1 MTTSAPSPRA
11 AGDRAGRRAGNAAI
25 QFHADAFVTG
35 RQNLMGRHAAGE
47 GFLRGFLRHADI
59 DRLVVFGDAAARE
72 GLSAFAASVP
82 DARNAGRPA
91 ASAATADDP
100 VLSEAGAV
108 WLPGPG
114 LADTARQRNAAGLT
128 GAYSV
133 TGVTHTISSHRAMDV
148 IADLVTGPMQ
158 DWDALICTSCCVA
171 QSVGML
177 FEAREDQLRRRGL
190 RPGARPQLP
199 VIPLGVDAA
208 ALDPRAA
215 GAERWRR
222 DWRQRLGI
230 GRHDLVVLFVG
241 RLSFHAKAHPLP
253 MLVALEQAQRS
264 LGRPVHLIQSGWFAN
279 TPIEGAYRIAGE
291 ELAPSIHHHYV
302 DGRTAE
308 ARAGIW
314 YAADVFCSLSD
325 NIQETFGLT
334 PIEAMAAG
342 LPVVV
347 SDWDGY
353 RDTVPDGVVGV
364 RVPTRMPGAGNGADL
379 AAAHADGRLTYDMFC
394 GTACLATEVDIA
406 ATRAAFE
413 ALLSNS
419 DRRAAMGEAG
429 RRHARGGY
437 DWSVIVRAYQDL
449 WADLADRRAA
459 AGTPGPAVVDHAGQV
474 EPLRPDPFWLFE
486 HYASALLDADTV
498 LLPVP
503 ETQAG
508 VVSGLT
514 MNNFGRDYTGANMLT
529 QNLFNRLRDT
539 GRLRL
544 GDAVTADLPASRVL
558 REAGWLL
565 KVGLARVEATA
576 A

>member
-1 MTTSAPSPRA
+1 MTTSAPSLRTV
-11 AGDRAGRRAGNAAI
+11 GDRAGNAAI

-59 DRLVVFGDAAARE
+59 DRLVAFGDAAAMA

-82 DARNAGRPA
+82 DARNAGRPTA
-91 ASAATADDP
+91 FAATAADP
-100 VLSEAGAV
+100 VLCETGAV

-114 LADTARQRNAAGLT
+114 LGEMARPRNAAGLT

-133 TGVTHTISSHRAMDV
+133 TGVTHTISSHRAMDA
-148 IADLVTGPMQ
+148 IADLVTGPVQ
-158 DWDALICTSCCVA
+158 EWDALICTSCCVA
-171 QSVGML
+171 ESVGML
-177 FEAREDQLRRRGL
+177 LDAREDQLRRRGL
-190 RPGARPQLP
+190 QPGPRPQLP

-208 ALDPRAA
+208 GLDPRAA
-215 GAERWRR
+215 AAERWRSY
-222 DWRQRLGI
+222 WRQRLGI

-253 MLVALEQAQRS
+253 MLVALEQAQRC
-264 LGRPVHLIQSGWFAN
+264 LGRPVHLVQSGWFAN
-279 TPIEGAYRIAGE
+279 GAIEGAFRTAGE
-291 ELAPSIHHHYV
+291 ELAPSVHHHYV
-302 DGRTAE
+302 DGRTPE
-308 ARAGIW
+308 ARAGMW

-347 SDWDGY
+347 TDWDGY
-353 RDTVPDGVVGV
+353 RDTVPDGVAGV

-379 AAAHADGRLTYDMFC
+379 AAAHAENRLTYDMFC
-394 GTACLATEVDIA
+394 GAACLATEVDIA
-406 ATRAAFE
+406 ATRQAFE
-413 ALLSNS
+413 SLLGND

-429 RRHARGGY
+429 RRHARAGY

-449 WADLADRRAA
+449 WADLADRRPA
-459 AGTPGPAVVDHAGQV
+459 AGTACPAPADHAAQA
-474 EPLRPDPFWLFE
+474 EPLRPDPFRLFE
-486 HYASALLDADTV
+486 HYATALIDGDTV
-498 LLPVP
+498 LVP
-503 ETQAG
+503 APEAQP
-508 VVSGLT
+508 GLVGT
-514 MNNFGRDYTGANMLT
+514 LAMNTFANGFTGANALT
-529 QNLFNRLRDT
+529 QELYNLVLGSR
-539 GRLRL
+539 RLRL
-544 GDAVTADLPASRVL
+544 ADAVTAERPAHRVL

-565 KVGLARVEATA
+565 KVGLAQVEAPA